1 MIEVRPGGRRR
12 IDRVLAPDYTEGVE
26 QRPLS
31 EVREL
36 RDEAA
41 QEETDLSY
49 VRRLLHARIDIVLA
63 EQRRRS
69 EGGPTSVV
77 EQLVG
82 ILSENAV
89 RSTGSLG
96 RAQMPEPS
104 RAEAHRRHV
113 ETLVSDVD
121 LSNVTSLTE
130 EQIAHALR
138 AYRAEEAS
146 VSGRRREVQAVMDK
160 LNEEIARRY
169 REGRAS
175 VDDLLAASRLRT
187 QDGTDEPEED

>member
-1 MIEVRPGGRRR
+1 M
-12 IDRVLAPDYTEGVE
+12 LAPDYTEGVE

-63 EQRRRS
+63 EQRRRA

-77 EQLVG
+77 EQLVD

-89 RSTGSLG
+89 RSTGGLG

-146 VSGRRREVQAVMDK
+146 VSGRRREVQAVMDR

-175 VDDLLAASRLRT
+175 VDDLLAASRLRR
-187 QDGTDEPEED
+187 QDGADEPGEG